1 MKLPTHLEYPKYHPS
16 YLHLHQELGITGQEE
31 FQEAGGEELV
41 GANPGKGGKYRDGQ
55 VKWLPSHVFP
65 R

>member
-1 MKLPTHLEYPKYHPS
+1 MRLWTHLEYPKYHPS
-16 YLHLHQELGITGQEE
+16 YLHHQELGITGQEE

-41 GANPGKGGKYRDGQ
+41 GANPGMGRKYRDGQ
-55 VKWLPSHVFP
+55 VKWLQSNVFP

>member
-1 MKLPTHLEYPKYHPS
+1 MKLPTHLEYPKYHTS

-41 GANPGKGGKYRDGQ
+41 GANPGMGGKYCDCQ
-55 VKWLPSHVFP
+55 VK
-65 R
+65 